1 MWTGLHIYK
10 IGSIKM
16 ILRKGIRTDNM
27 ISKRCNGIESMEC
40 QDMKIKDEK
49 RKSVV

>member
-1 MWTGLHIYK
+1 
-10 IGSIKM
+10 M
-16 ILRKGIRTDNM
+16 ILRKGIRTDRTDNM